1 MTRNQVSNR
10 IGRDCSCHG
19 TNRIASP
26 DPFRD
31 IRVRDHTSEWYR
43 EQRAPYLGL
52 KIRALHE
59 QMERANAG
67 CRRAVEESRDQ
78 CFGSPT
84 IGLELCARPVVLQRT
99 QFARVIVSVRPV
111 RAAGIFFDCTTEREV
126 TDATFGGCDQTIPKW
141 GRVNA
146 MADLESLSAALVF
159 AGCHGFDALEVECIH
174 GSESYG
180 GHQPLPPDSCCL
192 RAPGASVS
200 GSRFGGAGT

>member
-19 TNRIASP
+19 TNRIAPP

-31 IRVRDHTSEWYR
+31 IHVRDHTSGWYR

-59 QMERANAG
+59 QVERANAG

-78 CFGSPT
+78 WFGSPA
-84 IGLELCARPVVLQRT
+84 IGLELCARPVFLQRT

-111 RAAGIFFDCTTEREV
+111 RAAGIER
-126 TDATFGGCDQTIPKW
+126 
-141 GRVNA
+141 
-146 MADLESLSAALVF
+146 SA
-159 AGCHGFDALEVECIH
+159 
-174 GSESYG
+174 SEWS
-180 GHQPLPPDSCCL
+180 PPTS
-192 RAPGASVS
+192 
-200 GSRFGGAGT
+200 